1 MRKEDKVTII
11 AQLGEYLKQYPH
23 FYLVDVEGMNAAS
36 TSSLRRKCFEK
47 GLKMVVVKNTL
58 MIKALENAEENF
70 DELKP
75 VMVGTTALLLTETAN
90 VPAKLIKELNS
101 KKQEK
106 PAFKAAYAEGA
117 IYVGADQLNTL
128 AALKSKNELIADVI
142 AALES
147 PIMNVLNALENR
159 EEKAAEAPAAEV
171 AETPA
176 AEPAVEPAAEVAAE
190 PATEPAAEPA
200 AE

>member
-1 MRKEDKVTII
+1 MRKEDKIAVI
-11 AQLGEYLKQYPH
+11 AQLGELLKQYPH

-75 VMVGTTALLLTETAN
+75 VMVGTTALMLTETAN

-106 PAFKAAYAEGA
+106 PALKAAYAEGA

-147 PIMNVLNALENR
+147 PIMNVLSALENK
-159 EEKAAEAPAAEV
+159 EESK
-171 AETPA
+171 
-176 AEPAVEPAAEVAAE
+176 AVEPAAEPAAEVAAEPAAETAAE

>member
-1 MRKEDKVTII
+1 MRKEDKIAII
-11 AQLGEYLKQYPH
+11 AQLGELLKQYPH

-36 TSSLRRKCFEK
+36 TSSLRRRCFES

-58 MIKALENAEENF
+58 MVKALEAAEQDF

-75 VMVGTTALLLTETAN
+75 VMVGKTALLIAETAN
-90 VPAKLIKELNS
+90 APAKLIKELNG

-147 PIMNVLNALENR
+147 PIMNVLSALENR
-159 EEKAAEAPAAEV
+159 EEKAAEAAAE
-171 AETPA
+171 
-176 AEPAVEPAAEVAAE
+176 
-190 PATEPAAEPA
+190 
-200 AE
+200 

>member
-1 MRKEDKVTII
+1 MRKEDKIAII
-11 AQLGEYLKQYPH
+11 AQLGELLKQYPH

-36 TSSLRRKCFEK
+36 TSSLRRRCFES

-58 MIKALENAEENF
+58 MVKALEAAEQDF

-75 VMVGTTALLLTETAN
+75 VMVGTTALLLAETAN
-90 VPAKLIKELNS
+90 APAKLIKELNG

-117 IYVGADQLNTL
+117 IYVGAGQLNTL

-147 PIMNVLNALENR
+147 PIMNVLSALENR
-159 EEKAAEAPAAEV
+159 EEKAAEAAAE
-171 AETPA
+171 
-176 AEPAVEPAAEVAAE
+176 
-190 PATEPAAEPA
+190 
-200 AE
+200 

>member
-58 MIKALENAEENF
+58 MIKALEAAEENF

-75 VMVGTTALLLTETAN
+75 ALVGTTAVILTETAN

-117 IYVGADQLNTL
+117 IYVGADQLMTL
-128 AALKSKNELIADVI
+128 VALKSKNELIADVI

-147 PIMNVLNALENR
+147 PIMNVVSALENK
-159 EEKAAEAPAAEV
+159 EEAK
-171 AETPA
+171 
-176 AEPAVEPAAEVAAE
+176 AVEPKAEEAKVEEPQAEEPKAEEPQAEEAKVEEAAAE
-190 PATEPAAEPA
+190 
-200 AE
+200 

>member
-1 MRKEDKVTII
+1 MRKEDKVAII

-23 FYLVDVEGMNAAS
+23 FYLVDVEGMNAAD

-58 MIKALENAEENF
+58 MTKALEAAEENF

-75 VMVGTTALLLTETAN
+75 VMVGTTALILTETAN
-90 VPAKLIKELNS
+90 VPAKLIKELNG

-117 IYVGADQLNTL
+117 LYVGADQLNTL

-147 PIMNVLNALENR
+147 PIMNVLSALENK
-159 EEKAAEAPAAEV
+159 ENAEAPEAAPAAE
-171 AETPA
+171 A
-176 AEPAVEPAAEVAAE
+176 
-190 PATEPAAEPA
+190 ATEPEAAAEPA

>member
-1 MRKEDKVTII
+1 MRKEDKIAII
-11 AQLGEYLKQYPH
+11 AQLGELLKQYPH

-36 TSSLRRKCFEK
+36 TSSLRRRCFES

-58 MIKALENAEENF
+58 MVKALEAAEQNF

-75 VMVGTTALLLTETAN
+75 VMVGTTALLLAETAN
-90 VPAKLIKELNS
+90 APAKLIKELNG

-147 PIMNVLNALENR
+147 PIMNVLSALENR
-159 EEKAAEAPAAEV
+159 EEKAAEAAAE
-171 AETPA
+171 
-176 AEPAVEPAAEVAAE
+176 
-190 PATEPAAEPA
+190 
-200 AE
+200 

>member
-1 MRKEDKVTII
+1 MRKEDKIAII
-11 AQLGEYLKQYPH
+11 AQLGELLKQYPH

-36 TSSLRRKCFEK
+36 TSSLRRRCFES

-58 MIKALENAEENF
+58 MVKALEAAEQDF

-75 VMVGTTALLLTETAN
+75 VMVGTTALLLAETAN
-90 VPAKLIKELNS
+90 APAKLIKELNG

-106 PAFKAAYAEGA
+106 PAFKAAYAESA

-147 PIMNVLNALENR
+147 PIMNVLSALENR
-159 EEKAAEAPAAEV
+159 EEKAAEAAAE
-171 AETPA
+171 
-176 AEPAVEPAAEVAAE
+176 
-190 PATEPAAEPA
+190 
-200 AE
+200 